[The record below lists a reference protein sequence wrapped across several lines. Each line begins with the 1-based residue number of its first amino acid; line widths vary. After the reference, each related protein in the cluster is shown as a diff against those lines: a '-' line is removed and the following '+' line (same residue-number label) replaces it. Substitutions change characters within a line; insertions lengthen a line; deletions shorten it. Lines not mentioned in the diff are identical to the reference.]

1 MAALYHRV
9 RPTPIILA
17 LLLSGCA
24 TPDGE
29 FPSLERRPY
38 ETDAPITEPV
48 AAAAPTVL
56 PSELAGKV
64 VALTNRHR
72 VASVGFAKALPAMQ
86 STASGAAGRAPG
98 SEAWVNAHLQLSR
111 LDKMRAD
118 SVAALGELDELIAGQ
133 IGGDSAYVALLIAA
147 QEPIAAEV
155 AAQRAE
161 IERMSQLIG
170 E

>member
-1 MAALYHRV
+1 MAASYHRA
-9 RPTPIILA
+9 RLTPYCFA
-17 LLLSGCA
+17 LLLSACA

-38 ETDAPITEPV
+38 ETDAPIAEPV
-48 AAAAPTVL
+48 TGAAPTVL

-64 VALTNRHR
+64 AALTNRHR
-72 VASVGFAKALPAMQ
+72 IASAGFAKALPAMQ
-86 STASGAAGRAPG
+86 RTASGAAGRAPG

-118 SVAALGELDELIAGQ
+118 SVVALSELDELIAGQ
-133 IGGDSAYVALLIAA
+133 IDGDSAYVALLVAA

-161 IERMSQLIG
+161 IGRMSQLIG